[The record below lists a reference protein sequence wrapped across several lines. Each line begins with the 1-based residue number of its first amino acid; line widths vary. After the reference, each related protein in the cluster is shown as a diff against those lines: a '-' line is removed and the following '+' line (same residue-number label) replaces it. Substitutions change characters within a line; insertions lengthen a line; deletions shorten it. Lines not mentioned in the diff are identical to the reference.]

1 MAIFTSRSITLS
13 VTLLL
18 ASTSLANAGFIWLS
32 PEKQGTEAT
41 TTYSQQAEP
50 AVPADANSQGR
61 AWKVDPAVPVAGTAS
76 APEPAPVLAQAPV
89 AAPVEP
95 TVVAPVV
102 APAPVELA
110 ATTPTPAVEAPVV
123 VAPAPVELA
132 ATAPVV
138 APAVEAPAAVV
149 APPAVTLGGEA
160 MSAKPIYS
168 KGDRMPAPVVA
179 APVPAPVA
187 EVVAP
192 VVAPAV
198 EAAAPAPAA
207 PAVEAAAVVAPAPA
221 VTAPVEVKLA
231 SSKDL
236 TLQNGSTAPAM
247 TSAQQEIDKLPSMTA
262 PKDTATAPAPA
273 PSADLIGAT
282 AIAQSKPVVEAPA
295 PKAPEAPVAAVVAAP
310 APAATVSAVA
320 DLSSAKPIDLK
331 PATSPITGETVAV
344 ASAAETTAFPAPG
357 VPAAPVAMTPT
368 DKVLDG
374 FGKHVPLVIALRQIL
389 PSDYGFA
396 HGDGVDLTASID
408 WQGGRP
414 WSQVL
419 SDSIKPLGLTAIISN
434 DTVMLVKVA
443 AAPAEAAKPVEAA
456 AAVVVA
462 PAATTVAAGA
472 TAVLTNA
479 TVMQTPPKNN

>member
-32 PEKQGTEAT
+32 PEKQGTEAA

-61 AWKVDPAVPVAGTAS
+61 AWKVDPAVPVAGTAA

-89 AAPVEP
+89 AATTPTP

-138 APAVEAPAAVV
+138 APAVEAPAAVI
-149 APPAVTLGGEA
+149 APPAVTLGGEP

-168 KGDRMPAPVVA
+168 KGDRMPAPVVEA
-179 APVPAPVA
+179 PAPAPAA

-192 VVAPAV
+192 APV
-198 EAAAPAPAA
+198 A
-207 PAVEAAAVVAPAPA
+207 PAVEAAAVVAPAPVVA
-221 VTAPVEVKLA
+221 QEEVKLA

-247 TSAQQEIDKLPSMTA
+247 TSAQQEIDNLPSMTA

-273 PSADLIGAT
+273 PSGDLIGTT
-282 AIAQSKPVVEAPA
+282 AVAQSKPVVEAPA
-295 PKAPEAPVAAVVAAP
+295 PKAPEAPAAVVAPVVAPAVAEAP
-310 APAATVSAVA
+310 APAAA
-320 DLSSAKPIDLK
+320 DLATAKPIDLK

-344 ASAAETTAFPAPG
+344 AGSAPSTE
-357 VPAAPVAMTPT
+357 VPAAPAKMTPT

-443 AAPAEAAKPVEAA
+443 EAPAEVTKPVEAA
-456 AAVVVA
+456 AAPVVEA
-462 PAATTVAAGA
+462 PAKVVAAGA